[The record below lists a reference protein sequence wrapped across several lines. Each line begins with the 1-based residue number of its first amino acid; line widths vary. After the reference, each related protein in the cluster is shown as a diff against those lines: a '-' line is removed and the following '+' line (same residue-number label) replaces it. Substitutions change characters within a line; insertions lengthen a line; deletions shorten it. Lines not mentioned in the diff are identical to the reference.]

1 MRSRRP
7 SLGFL
12 AAIAIAV
19 RIASPLGTAAAQP
32 VPGHPPVD
40 GAAEAPSIAGMREP
54 IPDTSEPDPSLP
66 HGTLVVELRDADDR
80 PLPGRAFTLGVVRQ
94 SIAQGDKRE
103 RQEHRTNAEGF
114 VRIDGLAT
122 ESAVAYRVS
131 AQEGPAT
138 FAATPFRMPDGAGH
152 RVRLHVASVTTDP
165 DRALLAMQV
174 VALVDVKDDRVIVQ
188 QAIVAYNFGASAWFA
203 DDVPLALPKGA
214 TALSAQASMSDRTL
228 TLEGGAAK
236 LRGTF
241 PPGET
246 TLEYQW
252 QVPYG
257 ETSSV
262 DLTVGLPPHVAAA
275 RAMAVAGTGQTLR
288 ADGFTEAQEGADGR
302 GQRMLVAERT
312 FKRTEAPATSMTLH
326 VGGLPVPGPAR
337 WVAAGIA
344 LSAALGAVFW
354 ALRARR
360 GAAPTRSPAELERL
374 ASEEA
379 RALAAARAS
388 GEVGPETFEAERR
401 RLVETLARALSA

>member
-1 MRSRRP
+1 MRRSRGA
-7 SLGFL
+7 LLTL
-12 AAIAIAV
+12 AAAV
-19 RIASPLGTAAAQP
+19 ALAAPLAAPLGTASAQ
-32 VPGHPPVD
+32 VPGHPTVD
-40 GAAEAPSIAGMREP
+40 EAAAAPSIAGMREP

-80 PLPGRAFTLGVVRQ
+80 PLPGREFTLGIVRQ

-103 RQEHRTNAEGF
+103 RHEHRTNAEGS
-114 VRIDGLAT
+114 VRLDGLAT

-131 AQEGPAT
+131 AQEGPAS
-138 FAATPFRMPDGAGH
+138 FAATPFRMPDGVGH
-152 RVRLHVASVTTDP
+152 RVRLHVVPVTTDA

-188 QAIVAYNFGASAWFA
+188 QALVAYNFGANAWYA
-203 DDVPLALPKGA
+203 DGLSMALPKGA

-262 DLTVGLPPHVAAA
+262 DLTIGLPPHVAAA

-288 ADGFTEAQEGADGR
+288 ADGFTDAQEGTDGR

-312 FKRTEAPATSMTLH
+312 FKRTEAPATAMTLH

-337 WVAAGIA
+337 WVASGVA
-344 LSAALGAVFW
+344 LAAALGAVVW
-354 ALRARR
+354 GLRTRR
-360 GAAPTRSPAELERL
+360 TAAPTLAPAEFERL
-374 ASEEA
+374 AAEEA

-388 GEVGPETFEAERR
+388 GEVGPETFEDERR

>member
-1 MRSRRP
+1 MKRRFFFVP
-7 SLGFL
+7 ALL
-12 AAIAIAV
+12 AAAFAT
-19 RIASPLGTAAAQP
+19 ASPPPARAQM
-32 VPGHPPVD
+32 PGHPPVEE
-40 GAAEAPSIAGMREP
+40 GAPAPSVAGMREP

-80 PLPGRAFTLGVVRQ
+80 PLPNRAFTLGIVRQ

-114 VRIDGLAT
+114 VRLDGLAT

-131 AQEGPAT
+131 AQEGPAS
-138 FAATPFRMPDGAGH
+138 FAATPFRLPDGAGH
-152 RVRLHVASVTTDP
+152 RVRLHVVPVTTDA
-165 DRALLAMQV
+165 DRAVLAVQV
-174 VALVDVKDDRVIVQ
+174 IALVDVKDDRVLVQ
-188 QAIVAYNFGASAWFA
+188 QALVAYNFGANAWFA

-228 TLEGGAAK
+228 TLEGGVAK

-262 DLTVGLPPHVAAA
+262 DLTIGLPPHVAAA
-275 RAMAVAGTGQTLR
+275 RAMAIAGTGQTLR
-288 ADGFTEAQEGADGR
+288 ADGFGDAQEGTDGR
-302 GQRMLVAERT
+302 GQRMLVAERA
-312 FKRTEAPATSMTLH
+312 FKRTEAPATAMTLH

-337 WVAAGIA
+337 WVAAA
-344 LSAALGAVFW
+344 LALASALGAVFW
-354 ALRARR
+354 ALRTRR
-360 GAAPTRSPAELERL
+360 GAPAALAPAELERI
-374 ASEEA
+374 ATEEA
-379 RALAAARAS
+379 RALAAARAR

-401 RLVETLARALSA
+401 RLVEALARALSA